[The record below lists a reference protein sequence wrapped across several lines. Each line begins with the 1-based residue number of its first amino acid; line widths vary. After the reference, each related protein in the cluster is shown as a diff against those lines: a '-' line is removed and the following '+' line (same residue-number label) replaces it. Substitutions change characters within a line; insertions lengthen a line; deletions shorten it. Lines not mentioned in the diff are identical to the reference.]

1 MPFEVWFAFLLAAA
15 VVIAIPGPTNL
26 VVVAYTLRRG
36 RRAGL
41 TTVLGVLPG
50 IATAMMLSFAGLGAL
65 LAASAE
71 VFTAVKWAGA
81 AYLIYLGVR
90 QWRAAAA
97 PAELPGPNDGP
108 GADDRNAQ
116 GRMLRDAFLVTL
128 LNPKGIIFFSAFF
141 PQFLDPGRP
150 VLPQMALL
158 GATFLLLVLPINS
171 AYAVMAGALRSRLA
185 EAAWRRLLN
194 RIGGALLI
202 GAGLF
207 TLTLRRS

>member
-1 MPFEVWFAFLLAAA
+1 MSFELWFAFLLAAA

-41 TTVLGVLPG
+41 TTILGVLPG
-50 IATAMMLSFAGLGAL
+50 IATTMMLSFAGLGAL

-81 AYLIYLGVR
+81 AYLIYLGLR

-97 PAELPGPNDGP
+97 DLPGSDHRTA
-108 GADDRNAQ
+108 ADDSNAQ

-150 VLPQMALL
+150 VLAQMVIL

-171 AYAVMAGALRSRLA
+171 AYAIMAGSLRSRLA

-207 TLTLRRS
+207 TLTLRRT